1 MTPSITCDSSENKEQ
16 RKAPSKMKPVE
27 IREIE
32 MTRKDTLE
40 YVVNFSNASLQIL
53 SADELVK
60 LWP

>member
-1 MTPSITCDSSENKEQ
+1 
-16 RKAPSKMKPVE
+16 MKPVE